1 METLVAVRLS
11 AHFTLGEMT
20 RSQTAVRLS
29 IDNDPGEDAVKS
41 LTKLCKNILEPV
53 RLLFGIPFSPSS
65 GFRSIELNE
74 LIGGSTTSQHC
85 FGEAVDFEI
94 PGVPNIEVAN
104 WIRDNLIFDQL
115 ILEYYQYDD
124 PAAGWIHVSCRSPE
138 QRMEALT
145 YDGIIYH
152 PGLPMDE

>member
-1 METLVAVRLS
+1 MAVVQLS

-74 LIGGSTTSQHC
+74 LIGGSTTPFLC
-85 FGEAVDFEI
+85 
-94 PGVPNIEVAN
+94 VPVMCPSRASFN
-104 WIRDNLIFDQL
+104 
-115 ILEYYQYDD
+115 
-124 PAAGWIHVSCRSPE
+124 S
-138 QRMEALT
+138 
-145 YDGIIYH
+145 
-152 PGLPMDE
+152 